1 MCQGVPYRSLMFLG
15 DRPAALYAMRASIG
29 PMLVFNGTAD
39 TVVAIPTHGKEFFAD
54 LQRRVTRLRGGSEGI
69 VEADWQTDTSH
80 RPYFVTKPVA
90 LWLERHLGF
99 PNWTA
104 AQIDAMPTTHISE
117 WAASNGVEMD
127 KLYADQQREGGVLA
141 LGTDVP
147 ALTRNQLSVFP
158 REEWEKQKQRMIY
171 ESWVQESRAQAKHR

>member
-1 MCQGVPYRSLMFLG
+1 MFLG

-39 TVVAIPTHGKEFFAD
+39 TVVAIPTHGTEFFAD
-54 LQRRVTRLRGGSEGI
+54 LQGRVSRLRDGSEGI
-69 VEADWQTDTSH
+69 FETDWQAGTSH

-104 AQIDAMPTTHISE
+104 AQIDKMPTTHISE
-117 WAASNGVEMD
+117 WAAANGVEMD
-127 KLYADQQREGGVLA
+127 KLYADQQREGGVRA

-147 ALTRNQLSVFP
+147 ALTPNQLSVFP

-171 ESWVQESRAQAKHR
+171 ESWVQESRTQAKHR

>member
-1 MCQGVPYRSLMFLG
+1 
-15 DRPAALYAMRASIG
+15 
-29 PMLVFNGTAD
+29 
-39 TVVAIPTHGKEFFAD
+39 
-54 LQRRVTRLRGGSEGI
+54 
-69 VEADWQTDTSH
+69 
-80 RPYFVTKPVA
+80 VTKPVA

-117 WAASNGVEMD
+117 WAAANGVEMD